1 MPPIS
6 VGILSPF
13 SSAPHPGS
21 VDSPPNGFGTERT
34 TDALA
39 LLQHRPDC
47 PQRRRDGRIVKAWVV
62 RGEGLPHEV
71 FEREDFPEP
80 THDAMSGYCIDLEGL
95 RPLRDGEEPA
105 REYAFMRVV
114 CAGLAKPDVTMAT
127 GQYPVPML
135 RPYVSGQEA
144 VGIVEEATPGLQHF
158 VGKRVVAFTPQPYGS
173 FAERCVVM
181 PPMMYEAPESLS
193 DEEAAAFLIPSHTAH
208 HVVIRRGQVKEG
220 ETVLVLGAAGGVP
233 SSAVQICLAEGARV
247 VAVAGGA
254 EKVEFVRKLGVD
266 IVIDHGAEDFVA
278 AVIREVGPNAIDA
291 IVDFVQGE
299 AGQRARSLLRVEG
312 RHIMAGH
319 AGGLIPV
326 HPNEFYLQNWTLIG
340 CCVGSGY
347 SKEQMPRN
355 EDEAHAYV
363 LDLIDRGL
371 YRTPVSKVVGF
382 DEIPETLRD
391 VAERRVMGR
400 IVARIDS

>member
-1 MPPIS
+1 
-6 VGILSPF
+6 
-13 SSAPHPGS
+13 
-21 VDSPPNGFGTERT
+21 
-34 TDALA
+34 
-39 LLQHRPDC
+39 
-47 PQRRRDGRIVKAWVV
+47 VKAWVV
-62 RGEGLPHEV
+62 RGKGQPHEV

-80 THDAMSGYCIDLEGL
+80 THEAMSRYGLDIEGL
-95 RPLRDGEEPA
+95 RPLREGEEPV
-105 REYAFMRVV
+105 REYAFMRVS

-127 GQYPVPML
+127 GEYPVPIL
-135 RPYVSGQEA
+135 RPYISGQEA

-181 PPMMYEAPESLS
+181 PPMMYEAPESFS

-208 HVVIRRGQVKEG
+208 HVVVRRGKVTAG
-220 ETVLVLGAAGGVP
+220 ETVLILGAAGGVP

-247 VAVAGGA
+247 VAIAGGA
-254 EKVEFVRKLGVD
+254 EKVEFVRGLGAQV
-266 IVIDHGAEDFVA
+266 VIDHQAEDFVE

-291 IVDFVQGE
+291 IIDFVQGE
-299 AGQRARSLLRVEG
+299 AGQRSRPLLRVEG
-312 RHIMAGH
+312 RHVMAGH

-347 SKEQMPRN
+347 SPEQLPEN

-363 LDLIDRGL
+363 LDLIERGL
-371 YRTPVSKVVGF
+371 YRTPVSKVVSF
-382 DEIPETLRD
+382 EQIPETLRD
-391 VAERRVMGR
+391 IAERRVMGR
-400 IVARIDS
+400 IVAHIGS